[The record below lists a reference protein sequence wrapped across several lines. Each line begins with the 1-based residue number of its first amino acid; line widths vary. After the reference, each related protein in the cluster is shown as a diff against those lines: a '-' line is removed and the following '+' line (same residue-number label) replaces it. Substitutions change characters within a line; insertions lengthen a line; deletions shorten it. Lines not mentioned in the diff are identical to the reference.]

1 MNKRKA
7 VIMVLLIA
15 VVIASFATFV
25 HVRRHSRIG
34 ITTLG
39 GADYWIEIAAMTP
52 DVEEAKVHLRKVI
65 SQDGAHAAEVAVLKL
80 DYPEDAHRLLL
91 LLADVAP
98 NDHWRSRYFKL
109 AESYKDPYPKG
120 DFDIYK

>member
-1 MNKRKA
+1 MNKRKPF
-7 VIMVLLIA
+7 ITFLLIA

-34 ITTLG
+34 IKTLG

-52 DVEEAKVHLRKVI
+52 DVEEAKVHLTKVI

-80 DYPEDAHRLLL
+80 DYKDAHRLLL
-91 LLADVAP
+91 LLADIAP
-98 NDHWRSRYFKL
+98 NDDWRSRYFKL
-109 AESYKDPYPKG
+109 AEIYKDPYPEG
-120 DFDIYK
+120 DFDIYS